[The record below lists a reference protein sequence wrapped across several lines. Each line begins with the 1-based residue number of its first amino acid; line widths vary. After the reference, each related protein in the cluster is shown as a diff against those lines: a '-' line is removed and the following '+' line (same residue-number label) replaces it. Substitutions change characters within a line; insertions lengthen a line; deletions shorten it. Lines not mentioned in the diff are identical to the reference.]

1 MCVCMLYLPAGI
13 PSLDS
18 HQAPLVSITP
28 LSVEVGGT
36 SPSLLSHNETSGEDG
51 MGLSFQLATLDR

>member
-1 MCVCMLYLPAGI
+1 MSYLAAAI

-28 LSVEVGGT
+28 LSVEVGRT
-36 SPSLLSHNETSGEDG
+36 APSLLSHNETSDEDTT
-51 MGLSFQLATLDR
+51 GLSFQLASLDR